1 MKHQR
6 PDDDFL
12 RVKKSEIF
20 GSLFQYY
27 TIQKKNQFKKQKYSL
42 NISIKIPEN
51 LFKCCKIKD
60 IDIFCIY
67 LDF

>member
-1 MKHQR
+1 MNILKKINLMKHQR

-27 TIQKKNQFKKQKYSL
+27 TIQKKISL
-42 NISIKIPEN
+42 KNRNIH
-51 LFKCCKIKD
+51 
-60 IDIFCIY
+60 
-67 LDF
+67 